1 MKSPTRYRERWP
13 WVMQWRRYVTF
24 EQNPLRR
31 NTMEDVHRVVPVFD
45 GDPGMSFMGIYDGH
59 GGEAT

>member
-1 MKSPTRYRERWP
+1 
-13 WVMQWRRYVTF
+13 MQWRRYVTF